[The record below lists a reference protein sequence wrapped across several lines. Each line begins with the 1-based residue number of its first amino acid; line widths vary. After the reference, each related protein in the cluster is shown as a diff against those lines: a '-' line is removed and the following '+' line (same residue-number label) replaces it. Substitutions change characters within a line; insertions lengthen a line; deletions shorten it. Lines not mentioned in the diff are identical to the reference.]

1 MIQYLRIAT
10 RGSPLARWQTDYVA
24 DLLRR
29 SIQGLEV
36 EVIPITTTGDVQLET
51 SLAKIGGKG
60 LFIKELET
68 AMAENR
74 ADLAVHSMKDVPWRL
89 PDGFTIASVLQRAD
103 PGDALVS
110 AGSVDLDELRD
121 RARVGTSSLRRQAQV
136 RHLRPDLQIHSVR
149 GNVETRIKK
158 LDDGEFDAVVLA
170 AAGLKR
176 LGLGKRISARLS
188 FEQCLPAIGQGAIG
202 IECRSDNEELL
213 TALKQV
219 EHTGTRRCLDAERAL
234 AKGLEASCES
244 PIAAHGEVRDGE
256 LLLRGLVASPD
267 GREIVRGRRRGRLAD
282 AEWLGQDLA
291 KELLEQGGRD
301 ILEEMRR
308 EEA

>member
-10 RGSPLARWQTDYVA
+10 RGSPLARWQADYVA

-51 SLAKIGGKG
+51 SLSKIGGKG

-110 AGSVDLDELRD
+110 AGSVDLEELRD
-121 RARVGTSSLRRQAQV
+121 RARIGTSSLRRQAQV
-136 RHLRPDLQIHSVR
+136 RHLRPDLQVHSVR

-202 IECRSDNEELL
+202 IECCDDNEELVA
-213 TALKQV
+213 ALKQV

-234 AKGLEASCES
+234 AKGLDASCES

-267 GREIVRGRRRGRLAD
+267 GREIVRGRRRGRLTD

-301 ILEEMRR
+301 ILEELGR

>member
-10 RGSPLARWQTDYVA
+10 RGSPLARWQADYVA

-136 RHLRPDLQIHSVR
+136 RHLRPDLQVHSVR

-202 IECRSDNEELL
+202 IECRSDNEELV
-213 TALKQV
+213 TALKKV

-291 KELLEQGGRD
+291 RELLEQGGRD

>member
-10 RGSPLARWQTDYVA
+10 RGSPLARWQADYVA

-110 AGSVDLDELRD
+110 AGS
-121 RARVGTSSLRRQAQV
+121 
-136 RHLRPDLQIHSVR
+136 
-149 GNVETRIKK
+149 
-158 LDDGEFDAVVLA
+158 
-170 AAGLKR
+170 
-176 LGLGKRISARLS
+176 
-188 FEQCLPAIGQGAIG
+188 
-202 IECRSDNEELL
+202 
-213 TALKQV
+213 
-219 EHTGTRRCLDAERAL
+219 
-234 AKGLEASCES
+234 
-244 PIAAHGEVRDGE
+244 
-256 LLLRGLVASPD
+256 
-267 GREIVRGRRRGRLAD
+267 
-282 AEWLGQDLA
+282 
-291 KELLEQGGRD
+291 
-301 ILEEMRR
+301 MM
-308 EEA
+308 

>member
-10 RGSPLARWQTDYVA
+10 RGSPLARWQADYVA

-36 EVIPITTTGDVQLET
+36 EVIPITTTGDVQIET
-51 SLAKIGGKG
+51 SLSKIGGKG

-110 AGSVDLDELRD
+110 AGSVDLEELRD
-121 RARVGTSSLRRQAQV
+121 RARIGTSSLRRQAQV
-136 RHLRPDLQIHSVR
+136 RHLRPDLQVHSVR

-202 IECRSDNEELL
+202 IECCDDNEELVA
-213 TALKQV
+213 ALKQV

-234 AKGLEASCES
+234 AKGLDASCES

-267 GREIVRGRRRGRLAD
+267 GREIVRGRRRGRLTD

-291 KELLEQGGRD
+291 QELLEQGGRD
-301 ILEEMRR
+301 ILEELGR

>member
-10 RGSPLARWQTDYVA
+10 RGSPLARWQADYVA

-202 IECRSDNEELL
+202 IECRSDNEELV

>member
-10 RGSPLARWQTDYVA
+10 RGSPLARWQADYVA

-110 AGSVDLDELRD
+110 AGSVDLEELRD
-121 RARVGTSSLRRQAQV
+121 RARIGTSSLRRQAQV
-136 RHLRPDLQIHSVR
+136 RHLRPDLQVHSVR

-202 IECRSDNEELL
+202 IECRDDNEELVA
-213 TALKQV
+213 ALKQV

-267 GREIVRGRRRGRLAD
+267 GREIVRGRRRGRLTD

-301 ILEEMRR
+301 ILEELGR

>member
-10 RGSPLARWQTDYVA
+10 RGSPLARWQADYVA

-36 EVIPITTTGDVQLET
+36 EVIPITTTGDIQLET

-60 LFIKELET
+60 LFIKELEA

-110 AGSVDLDELRD
+110 AGSVDLEELRD
-121 RARVGTSSLRRQAQV
+121 RARIGTSSLRRQAQV
-136 RHLRPDLQIHSVR
+136 RHLRPDLQVHSVR

-202 IECRSDNEELL
+202 IECRDDNEELVA
-213 TALKQV
+213 ALKQV
-219 EHTGTRRCLDAERAL
+219 EHTSTRRCLDAERSL

-267 GREIVRGRRRGRLAD
+267 GRQIVRGRRRGRLTD

-291 KELLEQGGRD
+291 KELLEQGGRE
-301 ILEEMRR
+301 ILEELRR

>member
-10 RGSPLARWQTDYVA
+10 RGSPLARWQADYVA

-110 AGSVDLDELRD
+110 AGSVDLEELRD
-121 RARVGTSSLRRQAQV
+121 RARIGTSSLRRQAQV
-136 RHLRPDLQIHSVR
+136 RHLRPDLQVHSVR

-202 IECRSDNEELL
+202 IECCDDNEELVA
-213 TALKQV
+213 ALKQV

-234 AKGLEASCES
+234 AKGLDASCES

-267 GREIVRGRRRGRLAD
+267 GREIVRGRRRGRLTD

-301 ILEEMRR
+301 ILEELGR

>member
-10 RGSPLARWQTDYVA
+10 RGSPLARWQADYVA

-36 EVIPITTTGDVQLET
+36 EMIPITTTGDVQLET

-110 AGSVDLDELRD
+110 AGSVDLEELRD

-136 RHLRPDLQIHSVR
+136 RHLRPDLQVHSVR

-202 IECRSDNEELL
+202 IECRSDNEELV
-213 TALKQV
+213 TALKEV
-219 EHTGTRRCLDAERAL
+219 EHNGTRRCLDAERAL
-234 AKGLEASCES
+234 AKALDASCES

-267 GREIVRGRRRGRLAD
+267 GSEIVRGRRRGRLTD

-301 ILEEMRR
+301 ILEGLRR

>member
-10 RGSPLARWQTDYVA
+10 RGSPLARWQADYVA

-136 RHLRPDLQIHSVR
+136 RHLRPDLQVHSVR

-202 IECRSDNEELL
+202 IECRSDNEELV

-291 KELLEQGGRD
+291 RELLEQGGRD